1 MEQRTEE
8 WFAARKGKV
17 TASRIS
23 DVMAKGRGGAESL
36 TRQKYIDQ
44 LVTERLTK
52 TVAEGFTN
60 DAIQRGVDLEPI
72 ARLMYQFKTG
82 DYVSDAPFVQHPT
95 IEMSGASPDGFLDGN
110 EGLVEIKCPNS
121 LTHIEYILAG
131 KPPAKYIPQ
140 MAWQMAC
147 TGRKWVD
154 FVSYD
159 DRLEDESKH
168 IFIVR
173 YERDDEYIAELE
185 EAVKKFLDEVEVKVQ
200 KFKLL

>member
-1 MEQRTEE
+1 MIEQRTPE
-8 WFAARKGKV
+8 WFLERKGKV

-36 TRQKYIDQ
+36 TRAKYLDQ

-52 TVAEGFTN
+52 QVAEGFTN
-60 DAIQRGVDLEPI
+60 EAIQRGVELEST
-72 ARLMYQFKTG
+72 ARAAYCFRTDNHVDEVG
-82 DYVSDAPFVQHPT
+82 FVGHPS
-95 IEMSGASPDGFLDGN
+95 ISNSGASPDGLIQDT
-110 EGLVEIKCPNS
+110 GLIEIKCPNS
-121 LTHIEYILAG
+121 LTHIEYIMAG

-140 MAWQMAC
+140 MAWQLAC
-147 TGRKWVD
+147 TGRQWVD

-168 IFIVR
+168 LFIVR

-185 EAVKKFLDEVEVKVQ
+185 EAVKKFLEEVEAKVQ
-200 KFKLL
+200 KFKSL

>member
-1 MEQRTEE
+1 MMEQRTED
-8 WFAARKGKV
+8 WFLARKGKV
-17 TASRIS
+17 TASRIA

-36 TRQKYIDQ
+36 TRAKYLDQ

-52 TVAEGFTN
+52 VVAEGFTN
-60 DAIQRGVDLEPI
+60 DAIQRGVELEAT
-72 ARLMYQFKTG
+72 AR
-82 DYVSDAPFVQHPT
+82 DAYCFQSSCHVDEVGFVGHPS
-95 IEMSGASPDGFLDGN
+95 IDNSGASPDGLVGTD
-110 EGLVEIKCPNS
+110 GLVEIKCPNS

-140 MAWQMAC
+140 MAWQLAC

-168 IFIVR
+168 LFIVR
-173 YERDDEYIAELE
+173 YERDDEYIAEME
-185 EAVKKFLDEVEVKVQ
+185 EAVKKFLDEVEAKVQ
-200 KFKLL
+200 KFKSI

>member
-1 MEQRTEE
+1 MEQRTED
-8 WFAARKGKV
+8 WFFARKGKV

-52 TVAEGFTN
+52 VVAEGFTN
-60 DAIQRGVDLEPI
+60 EAIQRGVELEST
-72 ARLMYQFKTG
+72 ARAAYCFAKDCHVDEVG
-82 DYVSDAPFVQHPT
+82 FVEHPS
-95 IEMSGASPDGFLDGN
+95 ISNSGASPDGLVQDT
-110 EGLVEIKCPNS
+110 GLVEIKCPNS
-121 LTHIEYILAG
+121 LTHVEYILAG

-147 TGRKWVD
+147 TGRQWVD

-168 IFIVR
+168 LFVVR
-173 YERDDEYIAELE
+173 YERDNEYIAELE
-185 EAVKKFLDEVEVKVQ
+185 EAVKKFLDEVELKVQ
-200 KFKLL
+200 KFKSL

>member
-1 MEQRTEE
+1 MEQRSEE
-8 WFAARKGKV
+8 WFLARKGKV
-17 TASRIS
+17 TASKIA

-52 TVAEGFTN
+52 YIQEGYTN
-60 DAIQRGVDLEPI
+60 DAIQRGIEMEAAARAAYSFQTDSYVDEV
-72 ARLMYQFKTG
+72 G
-82 DYVSDAPFVQHPT
+82 FVDHPS
-95 IEMSGASPDGFLDGN
+95 IGMSGASPDGVVSSH
-110 EGLVEIKCPNS
+110 GLVEIKCPNS
-121 LTHIEYILAG
+121 NTHIEYIVAN

-140 MAWQMAC
+140 MAWQLAC

-168 IFIVR
+168 LFIVR
-173 YERDDEYIAELE
+173 YERNDEYIAEI
-185 EAVKKFLDEVEVKVQ
+185 EVEVKKVLEEVEARVA
-200 KFKLL
+200 KFKSI

>member
-1 MEQRTEE
+1 MEQRSED
-8 WFAARKGKV
+8 WFLTRKGKV

-52 TVAEGFTN
+52 VVAEGFTN
-60 DAIQRGVDLEPI
+60 EAIQRGVELEST
-72 ARLMYQFKTG
+72 ARAAYCFAKDCHVDEVG
-82 DYVSDAPFVQHPT
+82 FVEHPG
-95 IEMSGASPDGFLDGN
+95 ISNSGASPDGLIGEDGLW
-110 EGLVEIKCPNS
+110 EAKCPNS
-121 LTHIEYILAG
+121 LTHIDYILKG
-131 KPPAKYIPQ
+131 EVPSKYKPQ

-154 FVSYD
+154 FTSYD

-168 IFIVR
+168 LFVVR
-173 YERDDEYIAELE
+173 YHRDDEYIAELE
-185 EAVKKFLDEVEVKVQ
+185 EAVKKFLDEVELKIQ
-200 KFKLL
+200 KFKSL

>member
-1 MEQRTEE
+1 MEQRTED
-8 WFAARKGKV
+8 WFLARKGKV

-52 TVAEGFTN
+52 VVAEGFTN
-60 DAIQRGVDLEPI
+60 EAIQRGVDLEST
-72 ARLMYQFKTG
+72 ARAAYCFAKDCHVDEVG
-82 DYVSDAPFVQHPT
+82 FVEHPS
-95 IEMSGASPDGFLDGN
+95 ISNSGASPDGLIGEN
-110 EGLVEIKCPNS
+110 GLWEAKCPNS
-121 LTHIEYILAG
+121 LTHIEYILKG
-131 KPPAKYIPQ
+131 EVPAKYIPQ

-147 TGRKWVD
+147 TGRWWVD

-168 IFIVR
+168 LFVVR
-173 YERDDEYIAELE
+173 YHRDDEYIAELE
-185 EAVKKFLDEVEVKVQ
+185 EAVKKFLDEVELKVQ
-200 KFKLL
+200 KFKSL

>member
-1 MEQRTEE
+1 MMEQRTEE
-8 WFAARKGKV
+8 WFLARKGKV

-23 DVMAKGRGGAESL
+23 DVMAKGRGGAESV

-52 TVAEGFTN
+52 CVAEGYTN
-60 DAIQRGVDLEPI
+60 EAMQRGIELESI
-72 ARLMYQFKTG
+72 ARAAYCFKTG
-82 DYVSDAPFVQHPT
+82 NHVEEVGFIDHPT
-95 IEMSGASPDGFLDGN
+95 IPMCGASPDGLIDL
-110 EGLVEIKCPNS
+110 EGAWEAKCPNS
-121 LTHIEYILAG
+121 NTHIEYILAG

-140 MAWQMAC
+140 MAWQLAC

-168 IFIVR
+168 LFIVR
-173 YERDDEYIAELE
+173 YHRDDEYIAEIE
-185 EAVKKFLDEVEVKVQ
+185 EAVKQFLLEVEAKVS
-200 KFKLL
+200 KFKSL

>member
-1 MEQRTEE
+1 MEQRTED
-8 WFAARKGKV
+8 WFLARKGKV
-17 TASRIS
+17 TASRIA

-36 TRQKYIDQ
+36 TRAKYLDQ

-52 TVAEGFTN
+52 VVAEGYTN
-60 DAIQRGVDLEPI
+60 EAIQRGVDLEETARNAYSFQTGFDVGNVAFVSHASI
-72 ARLMYQFKTG
+72 A
-82 DYVSDAPFVQHPT
+82 
-95 IEMSGASPDGFLDGN
+95 MSGASPDGLVAD

-121 LTHIEYILAG
+121 LTHVEYILAG

-140 MAWQMAC
+140 MAWQLAC

-168 IFIVR
+168 LFIVR
-173 YERDDEYIAELE
+173 YERDDEYIAEME
-185 EAVKKFLDEVEVKVQ
+185 EAVKKFLDEVEAKVQ
-200 KFKLL
+200 KFKSI